1 MEQKKVYIGLEIHA
15 YLTTKEKLFCSCK
28 ANRHTAKQEIKP
40 NTNICPICTGMPGS
54 KPMLPNEDA
63 IKKILQLA
71 LMLNCKINTDLIW
84 QRKHYS
90 WPDLPKGY
98 QNTMS
103 GAHSI
108 PTAENGEF
116 KAIKI
121 KEIHLEEDP
130 AQWNP
135 ETGNIDYNRSGLPL
149 AEIVTQ
155 PDFNSVKDI
164 EEWLDYFILSASY
177 LKVIDKNAG
186 IKADVNISVGKF
198 EYGRKVEVKN
208 ISSIEDIKKAV
219 LYEIERQEKEGVC
232 NETRRW
238 TGEKT
243 EKMRSK
249 ESQEDYRFIPD
260 PDLPIVKIK
269 EKEIQEIK
277 KSMPET
283 PEVKLQKLIKKHKID
298 KKSADILTKNFSLV
312 EFYEK
317 IAEKISPE
325 FALPWVTTEL
335 LRVLNYNK
343 KTLDEVEILPEHFV
357 ELLEAV
363 KSNKLTELKAKQIL
377 NQFYP
382 KSFSIKSQLKSNE
395 KITDKAELTKIIEI
409 VIKVNS
415 KAVSDY
421 KAGEKNSLNFLMGEI
436 MKESNRRADFQIA
449 REILDKLL
457 K

>member
-1 MEQKKVYIGLEIHA
+1 M
-15 YLTTKEKLFCSCK
+15 
-28 ANRHTAKQEIKP
+28 
-40 NTNICPICTGMPGS
+40 
-54 KPMLPNEDA
+54 
-63 IKKILQLA
+63 
-71 LMLNCKINTDLIW
+71 
-84 QRKHYS
+84 
-90 WPDLPKGY
+90 
-98 QNTMS
+98 
-103 GAHSI
+103 
-108 PTAENGEF
+108 
-116 KAIKI
+116 
-121 KEIHLEEDP
+121 
-130 AQWNP
+130 
-135 ETGNIDYNRSGLPL
+135 
-149 AEIVTQ
+149 
-155 PDFNSVKDI
+155 
-164 EEWLDYFILSASY
+164 
-177 LKVIDKNAG
+177 IDKNAG

-243 EKMRSK
+243 EKIRSK
-249 ESQEDYRFIPD
+249 ESQEYYRFIPD

-395 KITDKAELTKIIEI
+395 KITDKAELTKIIEK